1 MITFRTILVPILLMI
16 PIELASFINMSM
28 PYFVGENVIYM
39 GYIIVGC
46 IQLGATV
53 DYSILM
59 TNNYLLMRK
68 QYSDKKVAYLWNNI
82 SKLSVGGRKGVD
94 SGQD

>member
-1 MITFRTILVPILLMI
+1 MLPIV
-16 PIELASFINMSM
+16 LASFINMSM

-53 DYSILM
+53 D
-59 TNNYLLMRK
+59 
-68 QYSDKKVAYLWNNI
+68 
-82 SKLSVGGRKGVD
+82 
-94 SGQD
+94 